1 MKIRELMLSVAIAAA
16 VLPTGA
22 AAAMQ
27 ESTNGT
33 CGPVPTQ
40 SECQIATLNFPGG
53 RLSVDVDIVR
63 SWPFGNYRTTWVCEN
78 VHAGGVSLTV
88 DKQTPD
94 FAHLGMRW

>member
-1 MKIRELMLSVAIAAA
+1 MPDRDVEL
-16 VLPTGA
+16 
-22 AAAMQ
+22 
-27 ESTNGT
+27 
-33 CGPVPTQ
+33 
-40 SECQIATLNFPGG
+40 PGG